1 MILIIGAMAS
11 ETDAISH
18 LVTNPDNFTLNGKNV
33 VTGEINGHS
42 VMIMTTGVGKVN
54 AAFGLTSVLS
64 TYKVDYIINVG
75 LVGGFKPLNP
85 GDMVFIQSATYH
97 DFDLSI
103 FGYDKGQVPQLPTN
117 YLPDPIITKQVQ
129 SKLNLTETKLY
140 TGDTFLT
147 EVIEPNSVCDMEGA
161 AYFQVAH
168 LLNTPMISVK
178 IISDIVGEP
187 SQLEDYS
194 VFEAQCSIRFKSLI
208 EQILF

>member
-1 MILIIGAMAS
+1 MILIVGAMAS
-11 ETDAISH
+11 ETESISH
-18 LVTNPDNFTLNGKNV
+18 LVQHPDNFTLNGKNV
-33 VTGEINGHS
+33 VTGEIQGHA
-42 VMIMTTGVGKVN
+42 VMIITTGVGKVN

-64 TYKVDYIINVG
+64 SYEVDYIINVG

-85 GDMVFIQSATYH
+85 GDMVWVKEALYH

-103 FGYDKGQVPQLPTN
+103 FGYDKGQVPHLPTVYKPN
-117 YLPDPIITKQVQ
+117 LKIQSQIQ
-129 SKLNLTETKLY
+129 SKLQLPEVRLY

-147 EVIEPNSVCDMEGA
+147 QVIEANTICDMEGA

-168 LLNTPMISVK
+168 LLNVPMVSVK

-194 VFEAQCSIRFKSLI
+194 SFEAACSIRFKSLI
-208 EQILF
+208 EQLLS

>member
-11 ETDAISH
+11 ETLEISH
-18 LVTNPDNFTLNGKNV
+18 LIQNPDNFTLNGKNV

-64 TYKVDYIINVG
+64 SYDVSYVINVG

-85 GDMVFIQSATYH
+85 GDMVLVKEVTYH
-97 DFDLSI
+97 DFNLSM
-103 FGYDKGQVPQLPTN
+103 FGYEKGQVPQMPTFYQPN
-117 YLPDPIITKQVQ
+117 SELVNKVQ
-129 SKLNLTETKLY
+129 QKLNLPEVKLY

-147 EVIEPNSVCDMEGA
+147 EPIEDNSICDMEGA

-168 LLNTPMISVK
+168 LLNTKMISVK

-187 SQLEDYS
+187 SQLEDYTA
-194 VFEAQCSIRFKSLI
+194 FENACSFRFKSLI
-208 EQILF
+208 EKLLS

>member
-18 LVTNPDNFTLNGKNV
+18 LVQNPDNFTLNGKNV

-64 TYKVDYIINVG
+64 TYEVEYIINVG
-75 LVGGFKPLNP
+75 LVGGFHPLHP
-85 GDMVFIQSATYH
+85 GDMVFIQSAQYH

-103 FGYDKGQVPQLPTN
+103 FGYERGQVPQLPTAYVPN
-117 YLPDPIITKQVQ
+117 PSTHHKIQ
-129 SKLNLTETKLY
+129 SKLNLPEVKLY

-147 EVIEPNSVCDMEGA
+147 TVIEDNTVCDMEGA
-161 AYFQVAH
+161 AYFQVAY
-168 LLNTPMISVK
+168 LLNTPMVSIK
-178 IISDIVGEP
+178 IISDIVGEV

-194 VFEAQCSIRFKSLI
+194 AFEAQCSVRFKSLI
-208 EQILF
+208 EQLLF

>member
-11 ETDAISH
+11 ETESISH
-18 LVTNPDNFTLNGKNV
+18 LVQNPDNFTLNGKNV
-33 VTGEINGHS
+33 VTGEIFGHS
-42 VMIMTTGVGKVN
+42 VMIITTGVGKVN

-64 TYKVDYIINVG
+64 SYDVDYIINVG
-75 LVGGFKPLNP
+75 LVGGFKPRHP
-85 GDMVFIQSATYH
+85 GDMVFVKEALYH

-103 FGYDKGQVPQLPTN
+103 FGYDKGQVPHMPTLYTPN
-117 YLPDPIITKQVQ
+117 PKIQKSIQ
-129 SKLNLTETKLY
+129 SKLQLPEVRLY

-147 EVIEPNSVCDMEGA
+147 QVIEPNTICDMEGA

-168 LLNTPMISVK
+168 LLNVPMVSVK

-194 VFEAQCSIRFKSLI
+194 MFEAACSIRFKSLI
-208 EQILF
+208 EQLLS

>member
-11 ETDAISH
+11 ETESISH
-18 LVTNPDNFTLNGKNV
+18 LVQNPDNFTLNGKNV
-33 VTGEINGHS
+33 VTGEIFGHS
-42 VMIMTTGVGKVN
+42 VMIITTGVGKVN

-64 TYKVDYIINVG
+64 SYEVDYIINVG

-85 GDMVFIQSATYH
+85 GDMVFVKEALYH

-103 FGYDKGQVPQLPTN
+103 FGYDKGQVPHMPTA
-117 YLPDPIITKQVQ
+117 YLPNLKIQNNIQ
-129 SKLNLTETKLY
+129 SKLQLPEVRLY

-147 EVIEPNSVCDMEGA
+147 QVIEPNTICDMEGA

-168 LLNTPMISVK
+168 LLNVPMVSVK

-194 VFEAQCSIRFKSLI
+194 TFEAACSIRFKSLI
-208 EQILF
+208 EQLLS